1 LKRGSLRGIIHG
13 TRKLLKRGATM
24 KLNTIQRKKARG
36 GFEAAFGKEEL
47 VDRMYQ
53 IIKAGKQGLDGFIQE
68 LGSLLVEA
76 IMDMERE
83 ERSGPQY
90 QPLQAGLYKWAYQ
103 KGSLYMGDR
112 KISVRHPR
120 LRGPEGE
127 IPLES
132 YEALKKPGL
141 FSQELLNKM
150 LLGISA
156 RKYRETLMEAA
167 GVFGVSAGT
176 VSRHV
181 VEATVQRLR
190 DFKERALSD
199 IVPFALFIDTIH
211 RGGEAFLVAL
221 GIDIEGHKHVL
232 GFWEGA
238 TENHEICEELFS
250 DMERR
255 GLRLSKKILW
265 VTDGGKGIL
274 KALRD
279 RFGKK
284 LIHQRCTIHKDRN
297 IQSHLAKKYRKEAH
311 RRFKIA
317 LEQNSYEDAKRML
330 EEFEKWL
337 RGINE
342 SAADSLMEAFEDI
355 LTLHR
360 LKVPGLLRKSL
371 TCTNPI
377 ESMFSTVREC
387 EGNIKRYRNSAMSQR
402 WLATVLLHCEKGF
415 RRIKG
420 YLGIAEVIAT
430 IEQIQEE
437 KYAFQKAA

>member
-1 LKRGSLRGIIHG
+1 
-13 TRKLLKRGATM
+13 M

-36 GFEAAFGKEEL
+36 GLEATFGKEEL

-68 LGSLLVEA
+68 IGTLLVEA

-90 QPLQAGLYKWAYQ
+90 QPLQSGLYKWAYQ
-103 KGSLYMGDR
+103 EGSLYMGDC
-112 KISVRHPR
+112 KVSVRHPR

-132 YEALKKPGL
+132 YKALKKPGV
-141 FSQELLNKM
+141 FSEELLNKI

-156 RKYRETLMEAA
+156 RKYRETLMGTA
-167 GVFGVSAGT
+167 GVFGVSPGA

-181 VEATVQRLR
+181 VEATVQRLK
-190 DFKERALSD
+190 DFKERSLSD
-199 IVPFALFIDTIH
+199 MVPFAVFIDTIH

-255 GLRLSKKILW
+255 GLRCSKRILW

-311 RRFKIA
+311 RRFKTA
-317 LEQNSYEDAKRML
+317 LEQNSYEDAKKML
-330 EEFEKWL
+330 KEFEIWL
-337 RGINE
+337 RAINE
-342 SAADSLMEAFEDI
+342 SAADSLLEAFEDI

-360 LKVPGLLRKSL
+360 LNVPGLLRKTL

-377 ESMFSTVREC
+377 ESMFSAVRDC
-387 EGNIKRYRNSAMSQR
+387 EGNIKRYRSSAMSQR

-415 RRIKG
+415 RRVKG
-420 YLGIAEVIAT
+420 YLGIPEVIAT
-430 IEQIQEE
+430 IEQVQEE
-437 KYAFQKAA
+437 KSIMQKAA

>member
-1 LKRGSLRGIIHG
+1 LKCGSLRGIIHG
-13 TRKLLKRGATM
+13 TQKLLKKGATM
-24 KLNTIQRKKARG
+24 KLNTIQRKKTRG
-36 GFEAAFGKEEL
+36 GLEAAFGKEEL
-47 VDRMYQ
+47 VNRMYQ
-53 IIKAGKQGLDGFIQE
+53 IIKTGKQGLDGFIQE
-68 LGSLLVEA
+68 LGTLLVEA

-90 QPLQAGLYKWAYQ
+90 QPLEAGLYKWAYQ
-103 KGSLYMGDR
+103 EGSLYMGDR

-127 IPLES
+127 IPLQS
-132 YEALKKPGL
+132 YEALKKPGV
-141 FSQELLNKM
+141 FSEELLNKI

-167 GVFGVSAGT
+167 GAFGVSPGT

-181 VEATVQRLR
+181 VEVTVQRLR
-190 DFKERALSD
+190 EFKERALSD
-199 IVPFALFIDTIH
+199 IVPFAVFIDTIH
-211 RGGEAFLVAL
+211 RGGEAFLIAL
-221 GIDIEGHKHVL
+221 GIDTEGYKHVL

-250 DMERR
+250 DMEQR

-265 VTDGGKGIL
+265 VTDGGKGLL

-317 LEQNSYEDAKRML
+317 LEQTSYEDAKRML
-330 EEFEKWL
+330 QEFEKWL

-342 SAADSLMEAFEDI
+342 SAANSLLEAFEDI

-360 LKVPGLLRKSL
+360 LKVPGLLRKTL

-377 ESMFSTVREC
+377 ESMFSTVRDC

-415 RRIKG
+415 RRVKG

-437 KYAFQKAA
+437 KYVMQKAA

>member
-1 LKRGSLRGIIHG
+1 MR
-13 TRKLLKRGATM
+13 
-24 KLNTIQRKKARG
+24 LNTIQRRKAREG
-36 GFEAAFGKEEL
+36 LEAAFSKEEL

-53 IIKAGKQGLDGFIQE
+53 VIKAGKQGLDGFIQE
-68 LGSLLVEA
+68 LGTLLVEA

-90 QPLQAGLYKWAYQ
+90 QPLQAELYKWAYQ

-127 IPLES
+127 IALQS
-132 YEALKKPGL
+132 YEALKKPGV
-141 FSQELLNKM
+141 FSEELLNKILRGM
-150 LLGISA
+150 SA
-156 RKYRETLMEAA
+156 RKYRETLMETA
-167 GVFGVSAGT
+167 GVFGVSPGT

-190 DFKERALSD
+190 DFKERSLSD
-199 IVPFALFIDTIH
+199 IDPFAVFIDTIH
-211 RGGEAFLVAL
+211 RGGEAFLIAL
-221 GIDIEGHKHVL
+221 GIDTEGYKHVL

-265 VTDGGKGIL
+265 ITDGGKGIL
-274 KALRD
+274 KALRE

-311 RRFKIA
+311 RRFKVS
-317 LEQNSYEDAKRML
+317 LEQNNYEDAKRML
-330 EEFEKWL
+330 LEFEKWL

-342 SAADSLMEAFEDI
+342 SAADSLLEAFEDI

-360 LKVPGLLRKSL
+360 LKVPGLLRKTL

-377 ESMFSTVREC
+377 ESMFSTVRDC

-415 RRIKG
+415 RRVKG

-430 IEQIQEE
+430 IEQMHEE
-437 KYAFQKAA
+437 KYVLQKAA

>member
-1 LKRGSLRGIIHG
+1 
-13 TRKLLKRGATM
+13 M
-24 KLNTIQRKKARG
+24 QLNTIQRRKARG
-36 GFEAAFGKEEL
+36 AFEQALGKEEL
-47 VDRMYQ
+47 LDRMYQ
-53 IIKAGKQGLDGFIQE
+53 IMKIGKQGLDGFVQG
-68 LGSLLVEA
+68 LGTLLVEA

-90 QPLQAGLYKWAYQ
+90 QPLQKGLYKWAYQ

-132 YEALKKPGL
+132 YETLKKPGV
-141 FSQELLNKM
+141 FSEELLNKI
-150 LLGISA
+150 LRGISA
-156 RKYRETLMEAA
+156 RKYGETLMETA
-167 GVFGVSAGT
+167 GGFGVSPGT

-181 VEATVQRLR
+181 IEVTVQKLKE
-190 DFKERALSD
+190 FKERDLSE
-199 IVPFALFIDTIH
+199 IVPFAVFIDTIH
-211 RGGEAFLVAL
+211 RGGEAFLIAL
-221 GIDIEGHKHVL
+221 GIDTEGYKHVL

-255 GLRLSKKILW
+255 GLRLSKRILW

-297 IQSHLAKKYRKEAH
+297 IQRHLAKKYRKEAH
-311 RRFKIA
+311 RQLQIA

-330 EEFEKWL
+330 QEFEKWL

-360 LKVPGLLRKSL
+360 LKVPGLLRKTL

-377 ESMFSTVREC
+377 ESMFSTVRDC
-387 EGNIKRYRNSAMSQR
+387 EGNIKRYRDSAMSQR
-402 WLATVLLHCEKGF
+402 WLGTVLLHCEKGF
-415 RRIKG
+415 RRVKG
-420 YLGIAEVIAT
+420 HLDIEAVTAT
-430 IEQIQEE
+430 IEQIHEE
-437 KYAFQKAA
+437 KEK

>member
-1 LKRGSLRGIIHG
+1 MQLS
-13 TRKLLKRGATM
+13 
-24 KLNTIQRKKARG
+24 TIQRKKARG
-36 GFEAAFGKEEL
+36 GLEAAFGKEEL
-47 VDRMYQ
+47 VNRMYQ
-53 IIKAGKQGLDGFIQE
+53 IIKTGKQGLDGFVQE
-68 LGSLLVEA
+68 LGILLVQA

-90 QPLQAGLYKWAYQ
+90 HPLQAGLYKWAYQ

-132 YEALKKPGL
+132 YETLKKPGV
-141 FSQELLNKM
+141 FSEELLNKV
-150 LLGISA
+150 LRGISA

-167 GVFGVSAGT
+167 GAFGVSPGT

-181 VEATVQRLR
+181 VEVTVQRLKE
-190 DFKERALSD
+190 FKERALSD
-199 IVPFALFIDTIH
+199 IVPFAVFIDTIH

-221 GIDIEGHKHVL
+221 GIDTEGHKHVL

-238 TENHEICEELFS
+238 TENHEVCEELFS

-265 VTDGGKGIL
+265 VTDGGKGIIKTL
-274 KALRD
+274 KE

-297 IQSHLAKKYRKEAH
+297 IQRHLAKKYRKEGH

-317 LEQNSYEDAKRML
+317 LEQNSYEDAQRML
-330 EEFEKWL
+330 GEFEKWL

-377 ESMFSTVREC
+377 ESMFSTVRDC

-415 RRIKG
+415 RRVKG
-420 YLGIAEVIAT
+420 YVGITEVVAT
-430 IEQIQEE
+430 IEQVQEE

>member
-1 LKRGSLRGIIHG
+1 
-13 TRKLLKRGATM
+13 M
-24 KLNTIQRKKARG
+24 KLNTIQRKKARE
-36 GFEAAFGKEEL
+36 GFETAFGKEEL

-68 LGSLLVEA
+68 LGILLVEA

-127 IPLES
+127 IPLQS
-132 YEALKKPGL
+132 YEALKKPGV
-141 FSQELLNKM
+141 FSEELLNKI

-156 RKYRETLMEAA
+156 RKYRETLMETA
-167 GVFGVSAGT
+167 GAFGVSPGT

-181 VEATVQRLR
+181 VEVTVQRLKE
-190 DFKERALSD
+190 FKERGLSD
-199 IVPFALFIDTIH
+199 IIPFAIFIDTIH
-211 RGGEAFLVAL
+211 RGGKAFLIAI
-221 GIDIEGHKHVL
+221 GIDTEGYKHVL

-238 TENHEICEELFS
+238 TENHEICEELFM

-255 GLRLSKKILW
+255 GLRLSKNILW
-265 VTDGGKGIL
+265 VTDGGKGII
-274 KALRD
+274 KALKE

-284 LIHQRCTIHKDRN
+284 LIHQRCTIHKDHN
-297 IQSHLAKKYRKEAH
+297 IQRHLAKKYRKEAH
-311 RRFKIA
+311 RRFKVA
-317 LEQNSYEDAKRML
+317 LEQNSHEDAKRML
-330 EEFEKWL
+330 LELEKWL

-342 SAADSLMEAFEDI
+342 SAADSLMEAIEEI

-360 LKVPGLLRKSL
+360 LKVPGLLRKTL
-371 TCTNPI
+371 TSTNPI
-377 ESMFSTVREC
+377 ESMFSTVRDC

-415 RRIKG
+415 RRVKG
-420 YLGIAEVIAT
+420 YLSIAEVMAT
-430 IEQIQEE
+430 IDQIQEE
-437 KYAFQKAA
+437 KYVLQKAA

>member
-1 LKRGSLRGIIHG
+1 
-13 TRKLLKRGATM
+13 M
-24 KLNTIQRKKARG
+24 KLNTIQRRKARG
-36 GFEAAFGKEEL
+36 GLEAAFGKEEL

-53 IIKAGKQGLDGFIQE
+53 IIKAGKQGLDSFMQE

-90 QPLQAGLYKWAYQ
+90 QPLEAGVYKWAYQ

-120 LRGPEGE
+120 LRGPGGE
-127 IPLES
+127 IPLQS
-132 YEALKKPGL
+132 YEALKNPGV
-141 FSQELLNKM
+141 FSKELLNKL

-156 RKYRETLMEAA
+156 RKYRETLMEGA
-167 GVFGVSAGT
+167 GAFGVSPGT
-176 VSRHV
+176 VSGHV
-181 VEATVQRLR
+181 VEATVKRLR
-190 DFKERALSD
+190 DFKERSLSD

-221 GIDIEGHKHVL
+221 GIDIEGQKHVF

-255 GLRLSKKILW
+255 GLRLSKRILW

-330 EEFEKWL
+330 VEFEKWL

-360 LKVPGLLRKSL
+360 LKVPGLLRKTL

-377 ESMFSTVREC
+377 ESMFSTVRDC

-415 RRIKG
+415 RKIKG
-420 YLGIAEVIAT
+420 YLGITEVIAA

>member
-1 LKRGSLRGIIHG
+1 MR
-13 TRKLLKRGATM
+13 
-24 KLNTIQRKKARG
+24 LNTIQRRKARG
-36 GFEAAFGKEEL
+36 GLEAAFGKEEL
-47 VDRMYQ
+47 VNRMYQ
-53 IIKAGKQGLDGFIQE
+53 IIKTGKQGLDGFIQE
-68 LGSLLVEA
+68 LGVLLVEA

-90 QPLQAGLYKWAYQ
+90 QPLEAGLYKWAYQ

-120 LRGPEGE
+120 LRGIDRE
-127 IPLES
+127 IPLQS
-132 YEALKKPGL
+132 YEALKKPGA
-141 FSQELLNKM
+141 FSEELLNKV
-150 LLGISA
+150 LRGISV
-156 RKYRETLMEAA
+156 RKYRESLMEAA
-167 GVFGVSAGT
+167 GAFGVSPGA

-190 DFKERALSD
+190 DFKERSLSE
-199 IVPFALFIDTIH
+199 IVSFAVFIDTIH

-221 GIDIEGHKHVL
+221 GIDIEGYKHVL

-238 TENHEICEELFS
+238 TENHEICEGLLS

-274 KALRD
+274 KTLRD
-279 RFGKK
+279 RYGKK
-284 LIHQRCTIHKDRN
+284 LMHQRCTIHKDRN
-297 IQSHLAKKYRKEAH
+297 IQSHLAKKYRKAAH

-317 LEQNSYEDAKRML
+317 LEQTSYEDAKRML
-330 EEFEKWL
+330 GEFEKWL

-355 LTLHR
+355 LMLHR
-360 LKVPGLLRKSL
+360 LKVPGLLRKTL

-377 ESMFSTVREC
+377 ESMFSTVRDC

-402 WLATVLLHCEKGF
+402 WLATILLHCEKGF
-415 RRIKG
+415 RRVKG
-420 YLGIAEVIAT
+420 YLGITEVIAT

-437 KYAFQKAA
+437 KYAFQKAV

>member
-1 LKRGSLRGIIHG
+1 
-13 TRKLLKRGATM
+13 M
-24 KLNTIQRKKARG
+24 QLNTIQRKKARRA
-36 GFEAAFGKEEL
+36 FEQALGKEGL
-47 VDRMYQ
+47 VNRMYQ
-53 IIKAGKQGLDGFIQE
+53 IMKTGKQGLDGFVQE
-68 LGSLLVEA
+68 LGTLLVEA

-90 QPLQAGLYKWAYQ
+90 EPLQAGLYKWAYQ

-120 LRGPEGE
+120 LRGPGGE

-132 YEALKKPGL
+132 YEVLKKPGA
-141 FSQELLNKM
+141 FSEELLSKI

-156 RKYRETLMEAA
+156 RKYRETLMETA
-167 GVFGVSAGT
+167 GAFGVSAGT

-181 VEATVQRLR
+181 MEVTVQKLKE
-190 DFKERALSD
+190 FKERKLSD
-199 IVPFALFIDTIH
+199 IVPFAIFIDTIH
-211 RGGEAFLVAL
+211 RGGEAFLIAL
-221 GIDIEGHKHVL
+221 GIDTEGYKHVL
-232 GFWEGA
+232 GFWEGS

-255 GLRLSKKILW
+255 GLRLSKNLLW
-265 VTDGGKGIL
+265 GTDGGKGIL

-279 RFGKK
+279 RLGKK

-311 RRFKIA
+311 RRFKVA
-317 LEQNSYEDAKRML
+317 LEQSSYEDAKRML
-330 EEFEKWL
+330 QEFEKWL

-360 LKVPGLLRKSL
+360 LRVPGLLRKTL

-377 ESMFSTVREC
+377 ESMFSTVRDC

-415 RRIKG
+415 RRVKG
-420 YLGIAEVIAT
+420 HLGIAEVITT
-430 IEQIQEE
+430 IDQLQEE
-437 KYAFQKAA
+437 KYGLQKAA

>member
-1 LKRGSLRGIIHG
+1 
-13 TRKLLKRGATM
+13 M
-24 KLNTIQRKKARG
+24 KLNTIQRKKARE

-127 IPLES
+127 IPLQS
-132 YEALKKPGL
+132 YEVLKKPGA
-141 FSQELLNKM
+141 FSQELLNKI

-156 RKYRETLMEAA
+156 RKYRETLMETA
-167 GVFGVSAGT
+167 GTFGVSPGA

-181 VEATVQRLR
+181 VKVTVQRLR

-199 IVPFALFIDTIH
+199 IVPFAVFIDTIH

-238 TENHEICEELFS
+238 TENHEICEELFL

-255 GLRLSKKILW
+255 GLMLFRKILW

-330 EEFEKWL
+330 LEFEKWL

-360 LKVPGLLRKSL
+360 LKVSGLLRKTL

-377 ESMFSTVREC
+377 ESMFSTVRDC

-415 RRIKG
+415 RRVKG

>member
-1 LKRGSLRGIIHG
+1 MR
-13 TRKLLKRGATM
+13 
-24 KLNTIQRKKARG
+24 LNTIQRRKARG
-36 GFEAAFGKEEL
+36 GLEAAFGKEEL
-47 VDRMYQ
+47 VNRMYQ
-53 IIKAGKQGLDGFIQE
+53 IIKTGKQGLDGFIQE
-68 LGSLLVEA
+68 LGTLLVEA

-90 QPLQAGLYKWAYQ
+90 QPLQAELYKWAYQ

-127 IPLES
+127 ISLQS
-132 YEALKKPGL
+132 YEALKKPGV
-141 FSQELLNKM
+141 FSEELLNKI

-167 GVFGVSAGT
+167 GAFGVSPGT

-181 VEATVQRLR
+181 VEVTVQRLR
-190 DFKERALSD
+190 EFKERALSD
-199 IVPFALFIDTIH
+199 MVPFAVFIDTIH
-211 RGGEAFLVAL
+211 RGGEAFLIAL
-221 GIDIEGHKHVL
+221 GIDTEGYKHVL

-238 TENHEICEELFS
+238 TENHEICEELFM

-274 KALRD
+274 KALRE

-297 IQSHLAKKYRKEAH
+297 IQGHLAKKYRKEAH
-311 RRFKIA
+311 RRFKVS

-330 EEFEKWL
+330 VEFEKWL

-355 LTLHR
+355 LTLHH
-360 LKVPGLLRKSL
+360 LKVPALLRKTL

-377 ESMFSTVREC
+377 ESMFSTVRDC

-415 RRIKG
+415 RRVKG
-420 YLGIAEVIAT
+420 YLGIAGVIAT
-430 IEQIQEE
+430 IEQMHEE
-437 KYAFQKAA
+437 KYVLQKAA

>member
-1 LKRGSLRGIIHG
+1 
-13 TRKLLKRGATM
+13 M
-24 KLNTIQRKKARG
+24 KLNTIQRKKARE

-47 VDRMYQ
+47 VNRMYQ
-53 IIKAGKQGLDGFIQE
+53 IIKAGKQGLDGFAQE
-68 LGSLLVEA
+68 LGILLVEA

-90 QPLQAGLYKWAYQ
+90 QPVREGVYKWAYQ

-120 LRGPEGE
+120 LRGPGGE

-132 YEALKKPGL
+132 YETLKKPGA
-141 FSQELLNKM
+141 FSEELLNKI

-156 RKYRETLMEAA
+156 RKYRETLMETA
-167 GVFGVSAGT
+167 GAFGVSPGT

-181 VEATVQRLR
+181 VEVTVQRLR

-199 IVPFALFIDTIH
+199 IVAFAVFIDTIH

-221 GIDIEGHKHVL
+221 GIDTEGHKHVL

-238 TENHEICEELFS
+238 TENHEVCEELFS

-265 VTDGGKGIL
+265 VTDGGKGII
-274 KALRD
+274 KALKE

-284 LIHQRCTIHKDRN
+284 LIHQRCTIHKDHN
-297 IQSHLAKKYRKEAH
+297 IQRHLAKKYRKEAH

-330 EEFEKWL
+330 LELEKWL

-342 SAADSLMEAFEDI
+342 SAADSLMEAIEEI

-360 LKVPGLLRKSL
+360 LKVPGLLRKTL
-371 TCTNPI
+371 TSTNPI
-377 ESMFSTVREC
+377 ESMFSTVRDC

-415 RRIKG
+415 RRVKG
-420 YLGIAEVIAT
+420 YLSIAEVMAT
-430 IEQIQEE
+430 IDQIQEE
-437 KYAFQKAA
+437 KYVLQKAA

>member
-1 LKRGSLRGIIHG
+1 
-13 TRKLLKRGATM
+13 M
-24 KLNTIQRKKARG
+24 KLNTIQRKKARE

-47 VDRMYQ
+47 VNRMYQ
-53 IIKAGKQGLDGFIQE
+53 IIKAGKQGLDGFAQE
-68 LGSLLVEA
+68 LGILLVEA

-90 QPLQAGLYKWAYQ
+90 QPVREGVYKWAYQ

-120 LRGPEGE
+120 LRGPGGE

-132 YEALKKPGL
+132 YETLKKPGA
-141 FSQELLNKM
+141 FSEELLNKI

-156 RKYRETLMEAA
+156 RKYRETLMETA
-167 GVFGVSAGT
+167 GAFGVSPGT

-181 VEATVQRLR
+181 VEVTVQRLR

-199 IVPFALFIDTIH
+199 IVAFAVFIDTIH

-221 GIDIEGHKHVL
+221 GIDTEGHKHVL

-238 TENHEICEELFS
+238 TENHEVCEELFS

-265 VTDGGKGIL
+265 VTDGGKGII
-274 KALRD
+274 KALKE

-284 LIHQRCTIHKDRN
+284 LIHQRCTIHKDHN
-297 IQSHLAKKYRKEAH
+297 IQRHLAKKYRKEAH
-311 RRFKIA
+311 WRFKIA

-330 EEFEKWL
+330 LELEKWL

-342 SAADSLMEAFEDI
+342 SAADSLMEAIEEI

-360 LKVPGLLRKSL
+360 LKVPGLLRKTL
-371 TCTNPI
+371 TSTNPI
-377 ESMFSTVREC
+377 ESMFSTVRDC

-415 RRIKG
+415 RRVKG
-420 YLGIAEVIAT
+420 YLSIAEVMAT
-430 IEQIQEE
+430 IDQIQEE
-437 KYAFQKAA
+437 KYVLQKAA